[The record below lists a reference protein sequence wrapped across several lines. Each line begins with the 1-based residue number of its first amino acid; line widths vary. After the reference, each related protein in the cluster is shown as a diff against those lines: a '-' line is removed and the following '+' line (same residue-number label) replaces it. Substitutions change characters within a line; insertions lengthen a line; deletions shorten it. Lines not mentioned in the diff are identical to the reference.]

1 MMRRW
6 RALAIVPA
14 AAMLMLAASPILAQ
28 EGTPDAGEADS
39 PRLVAPEECT
49 NQVAEPRPYDEVATI
64 LNLEG
69 EGVPAPPTT
78 QINAPLGEVAD
89 LDTTIAIE
97 ETARL
102 VLACFNAGD
111 FLRSAALMTDA
122 GVTRAF
128 WGLTIDQENRE
139 LARER
144 LQAAPEPRAA
154 EFLTRLM
161 TVTDVSVL
169 PDGRVAAFV
178 VFNEPLLPPGGPET
192 LHFVFAHQDG
202 QWLVDDWIDF
212 SIVPA
217 NFGAEASVSV
227 ARLNTSA
234 CGPLRGPVRKARRR
248 PSGENRGETSGPGA
262 VVSCRWEPL
271 STSMLQRS

>member
-1 MMRRW
+1 MRRW
-6 RALAIVPA
+6 RALAIVPV
-14 AAMLMLAASPILAQ
+14 AAMLLTGPVLAQ
-28 EGTPDAGEADS
+28 ESTPDTGEADS
-39 PRLVAPEECT
+39 PRLVAPEECAS
-49 NQVAEPRPYDEVATI
+49 QVAEPRAYEEVAAV
-64 LNLEG
+64 LSLEG
-69 EGVPAPPTT
+69 EGVPAPPMT

-89 LDTTIAIE
+89 LETAIAIE

-111 FLRSAALMTDA
+111 FLRSAALMTDN

-128 WGLTIDQENRE
+128 WGLTIDQENRD

-161 TVTDVSVL
+161 TVTDVSTL

-192 LHFVFAHQDG
+192 LLFVFANQDG
-202 QWLVDDWIDF
+202 EWLVDDWIDF

-217 NFGAEASVSV
+217 NFGAE
-227 ARLNTSA
+227 
-234 CGPLRGPVRKARRR
+234 
-248 PSGENRGETSGPGA
+248 
-262 VVSCRWEPL
+262 
-271 STSMLQRS
+271 STPAP

>member
-1 MMRRW
+1 MRRW
-6 RALAIVPA
+6 QALAIVPV
-14 AAMLMLAASPILAQ
+14 AAMLLTGPVFAQ
-28 EGTPDAGEADS
+28 ESTPDTGEADS
-39 PRLVAPEECT
+39 PRLVAPEECA
-49 NQVAEPRPYDEVATI
+49 NQVAEPRAYEDLAAV
-64 LNLEG
+64 LNLQG

-89 LDTTIAIE
+89 LDTAIAVE

-111 FLRSAALMTDA
+111 FLRSATLMTDN

-128 WGLTIDQENRE
+128 WGLTIDQENRD
-139 LARER
+139 LAQER
-144 LQAAPEPRAA
+144 LQAAPEPRAT

-161 TVTDVSVL
+161 TVTDVSTL

-192 LHFVFAHQDG
+192 LLFVFANQDG
-202 QWLVDDWIDF
+202 EWLVDDWIDF

-217 NFGAEASVSV
+217 NFGAE
-227 ARLNTSA
+227 
-234 CGPLRGPVRKARRR
+234 
-248 PSGENRGETSGPGA
+248 
-262 VVSCRWEPL
+262 
-271 STSMLQRS
+271 STPAP